1 MRLPRNIKM
10 LRGPVDASALA
21 GTMFLLWMATFL
33 HSSLVLPPGI
43 RLELPEAVAV
53 WGEVLPRWSVAVDPA
68 GRILYEHQMV
78 SEADFEERLRE
89 GVTRSETPGTLL
101 LMADRRVT
109 LDVLTRL
116 QALARGAG
124 VRDVVLATSPRP
136 GGPWGVPGTLLSVPG
151 SGGER

>member
-10 LRGPVDASALA
+10 LRGPVDPSALA
-21 GTMFLLWMATFL
+21 GTMFLLWIATFL
-33 HSSLVLPPGI
+33 HSSLVLPPGV
-43 RLELPEAVAV
+43 RLELPEAAGV

-68 GRILYEHQMV
+68 GRILFEHQMV
-78 SEADFEERLRE
+78 SEADFEARLRE

-109 LDVLTRL
+109 LEVLTRL

-124 VRDVVLATSPRP
+124 IRDVVLATSPRP
-136 GGPWGVPGTLLSVPG
+136 GGPWGTADALLSAPG
-151 SGGER
+151 PGGDR